1 MYCQFKKK
9 KKSIRFR
16 FNFHPNLF
24 VSVHRKHAINDLAIH
39 PSGEVALT
47 ISQDKCF
54 AVVDLMHGLVVDCR
68 SFCRPLGKEE
78 SLSLVKFNAAGDRF
92 FVAALEK
99 VSVYVTKT
107 ERFLLEFECS
117 KRVLCAA
124 SSRNALLYTDGEDRN
139 ITAWNIK
146 SGKVAYCV
154 RKKITRVKG
163 IVVTTDSDG
172 DEPYLMAFGSSD
184 GIIRFWDVRMAAREK
199 PLVECNTNS
208 RLTCLAGS
216 YHKLNMKQGNEI
228 QRNKRKDW
236 SQTKPIPQNH
246 KECEIES
253 KQATGK
259 QWKLRKRNK
268 RNWEPNLTR
277 KTERKTGEI
286 NKKGSNLTPK
296 KKRKIEEMKK
306 KALGQATGKQRKL
319 RKRIRRNW
327 GNKGVSEKFC
337 VQPCLFLK
345 N

>member
-1 MYCQFKKK
+1 IRLIVHLITLKISHSSIKNVFSRIEFKFFFINSACIANFYRNNPPNYFYKI
-9 KKSIRFR
+9 KSIRFR

-117 KRVLCAA
+117 KRLGTHYQLGFNILMNK
-124 SSRNALLYTDGEDRN
+124 RGEREALLLKLLT
-139 ITAWNIK
+139 
-146 SGKVAYCV
+146 GKYMLCWSMGHGVSTEGHS
-154 RKKITRVKG
+154 TRVKG

-216 YHKLNMKQGNEI
+216 YHK
-228 QRNKRKDW
+228 
-236 SQTKPIPQNH
+236 
-246 KECEIES
+246 C
-253 KQATGK
+253 
-259 QWKLRKRNK
+259 
-268 RNWEPNLTR
+268 NL
-277 KTERKTGEI
+277 
-286 NKKGSNLTPK
+286 
-296 KKRKIEEMKK
+296 
-306 KALGQATGKQRKL
+306 
-319 RKRIRRNW
+319 
-327 GNKGVSEKFC
+327 
-337 VQPCLFLK
+337 
-345 N
+345 